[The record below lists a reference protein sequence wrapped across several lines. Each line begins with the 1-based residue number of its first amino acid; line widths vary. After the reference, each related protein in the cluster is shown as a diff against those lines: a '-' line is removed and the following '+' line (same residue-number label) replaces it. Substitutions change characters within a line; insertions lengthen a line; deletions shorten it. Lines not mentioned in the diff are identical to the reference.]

1 MIKVDRL
8 NFSFDK
14 QIIFSDVSFSLNSY
28 GVYVLQGE
36 NGSGKT
42 TLLKLLMGYF
52 LPQEG
57 NIQIDGINLN
67 KDSSKEDVIQVRNKV
82 AYLSQDNDFISFLNV
97 QENASIFNIL
107 NQGKLN
113 DLKLL
118 DHDEFKNRKSS
129 ELSSGEKVLISIER
143 LINENK
149 KIILLDECSDF
160 LDDKNTKTIIS
171 KIKELGKS
179 RLVIIVSHDPRII
192 KCFKQYIRIE
202 NNNIL
207 SSFDVNVSSDVS
219 ENIEIKSKKKNY
231 FILQLD

>member
-67 KDSSKEDVIQVRNKV
+67 KDSSKEDVILVRNKV
-82 AYLSQDNDFISFLNV
+82 AYLSQDNDFISFLNA
-97 QENASIFNIL
+97 QENVSIFNIL

>member
-67 KDSSKEDVIQVRNKV
+67 KDSSKEDVILVRNKV
-82 AYLSQDNDFISFLNV
+82 AYLSQDNDFISFLNA
-97 QENASIFNIL
+97 QENVSIFNIL

-118 DHDEFKNRKSS
+118 DHDEFKNRKGS

>member
-67 KDSSKEDVIQVRNKV
+67 KDSSKEDVILVRNKV
-82 AYLSQDNDFISFLNV
+82 AY
-97 QENASIFNIL
+97 
-107 NQGKLN
+107 
-113 DLKLL
+113 
-118 DHDEFKNRKSS
+118 
-129 ELSSGEKVLISIER
+129 
-143 LINENK
+143 
-149 KIILLDECSDF
+149 
-160 LDDKNTKTIIS
+160 
-171 KIKELGKS
+171 
-179 RLVIIVSHDPRII
+179 
-192 KCFKQYIRIE
+192 
-202 NNNIL
+202 
-207 SSFDVNVSSDVS
+207 
-219 ENIEIKSKKKNY
+219 
-231 FILQLD
+231 

>member
-97 QENASIFNIL
+97 QENVSIFNIL

-118 DHDEFKNRKSS
+118 DHDEFKNRKGS